1 MVPGGLK
8 NVLHDKNWTFSTQV
22 FSCRFFSSRFS
33 WPFKDFKDSTP
44 KITFPAYKSDFHWQ
58 SNAFLWFDFKTHGL
72 LIKEEKRK
80 IILLREIYLL
90 ARCFML
96 NWSRTAAYSHVS
108 LPIKIGAQRKAGR
121 GKRVPCTSSPVT
133 RVSRSP
139 LFETMRKT
147 KRLRRRLDRGDTRL
161 YLPLNMKS
169 MERFFNTVLRTFSRK
184 NR

>member
-1 MVPGGLK
+1 MITFVHFKEEKYKYSYLRTLLVELASAHWDSKNAGVSFSSSSSSFFSCVFLKWSAMVPGGLK
-8 NVLHDKNWTFSTQV
+8 NVLHYKNWTFSTQV

-90 ARCFML
+90 ARCLML
-96 NWSRTAAYSHVS
+96 NWSRTAAYSYVS
-108 LPIKIGAQRKAGR
+108 LPIKIGAQKRAGR
-121 GKRVPCTSSPVT
+121 AKRA
-133 RVSRSP
+133 
-139 LFETMRKT
+139 
-147 KRLRRRLDRGDTRL
+147 RRH
-161 YLPLNMKS
+161 
-169 MERFFNTVLRTFSRK
+169 
-184 NR
+184 